1 MEPWKDN
8 EIKDVNAAS
17 AINLKA
23 ELLKQN
29 EIFQKERKKYGK
41 SNQFIIRKPTKKPDA
56 FLKKNKGIEIRK
68 LKDKEDIKTA
78 GSELE
83 ASWVSLQRKA
93 KIYEEQLK
101 KDVNDLDDEEL
112 DEYSEK
118 APLVDFLN
126 KKIENME
133 NLKQKLDEEN
143 QEVEDTWV
151 EYVDEFGRTRL
162 IRKSDMEKYNIKN
175 FNNENDNKEKKVS
188 ELTKE
193 QLKEE
198 QEKHLKEEL
207 DEENRKRN
215 EETYFD
221 AKMENRKMGTGYYQ
235 FSHNKEERLKQQEAL
250 EELRQ
255 STSIQRQKAEHM
267 KQARNQRIEERKR
280 KLKERMENVKRQRK
294 IYNEKKE
301 SVEKEAENLLKSL
314 I

>member
-1 MEPWKDN
+1 MEPWKNN

-17 AINLKA
+17 ALNLKA

-29 EIFQKERKKYGK
+29 EIFQNERRKYGK
-41 SNQFIIRKPTKKPDA
+41 SSQAIVRKPIKKPTV
-56 FLKKNKGIEIRK
+56 FSKKNKGIELRK

-83 ASWVSLQRKA
+83 ASWISLQRKA
-93 KIYEEQLK
+93 KLYEEQMK
-101 KDVNDLDDEEL
+101 KDVDDLDDEE
-112 DEYSEK
+112 DENSEK
-118 APLVDFLN
+118 APLVDFLS

-133 NLKQKLDEEN
+133 NLKQKLEEDS
-143 QEVEDTWV
+143 QEVEDSWV

-162 IRKSDMEKYNIKN
+162 VRKSDMEKYNIKSHVDKI
-175 FNNENDNKEKKVS
+175 ENKEQKLS
-188 ELTKE
+188 EMTKE

-207 DEENRKRN
+207 EEEEKNRS

-221 AKMENRKMGTGYYQ
+221 AKVENRKMGTGYYQ

-255 STSIQRQKAEHM
+255 TTSIQRQKAEHM

-280 KLKERMENVKRQRK
+280 KLKERMETVKRQK
-294 IYNEKKE
+294 KLYNEKKE
-301 SVEKEAENLLKSL
+301 TAEKDAENFLKSFME
-314 I
+314 